1 MADYLLEP
9 DENITFDPSSSPE
22 DGTAKLTVVGN
33 NRITVDG
40 LDIDISIGEVP
51 GVSQSAQT
59 IIDAANNANVTI
71 DDLEGY
77 HTGSQSLTLNIDDTS
92 SISYGAE
99 EFNPEAFSRT
109 TINFTGDGGGVFK
122 LQLPPGRVPDG
133 AILTG
138 LSNGDTFYLET
149 DSPLRKIG
157 DVRWDASSNE
167 LRVTTFEPDGS
178 RQTAV
183 TFKVEGDIPA
193 DATFENVGNGQITF
207 KSPCYLRGTHIATS
221 EDEKRIEDLQAG
233 DQVLTV
239 SGRLATVKW
248 VGYFKL
254 HSNRIPAQH
263 ATRAYPICIT
273 AGALAPNIP
282 TRDLYVSPGHH
293 MYFDGKLI
301 PALLLVNGKTI
312 TQDFSL
318 RAFEYFHV
326 ELDRFDIILAE
337 GAAAESYVDAGN
349 RSAFQNVNIDSML
362 ADFGPAKGRPT
373 IDGIKVVRSGP
384 VVQAVHQRLLERAE
398 TLAQWAQSAGPNVGL
413 TSTAR
418 LSTTTQRGAGI
429 R

>member
-1 MADYLLEP
+1 MTQFILVS
-9 DENITFDPSSSPE
+9 DENITFDSSFSPE
-22 DGTAKLTVVGN
+22 DGIADIAFQKSNTV
-33 NRITVDG
+33 TVD
-40 LDIDISIGEVP
+40 DIDLTINLDATHGDETGLP
-51 GVSQSAQT
+51 APAQT
-59 IIDAANNANVTI
+59 TINAVNDANIVIDSVI
-71 DDLEGY
+71 GY
-77 HTGSQSLTLNIDDTS
+77 ERDGASLTLNISDTS
-92 SISYGAE
+92 SIFYNATNISNLDD
-99 EFNPEAFSRT
+99 FDKVT
-109 TINFTGDGGGVFK
+109 VNFTGDDGAGLFK
-122 LQLPPGRVPDG
+122 LQLPPESVYRS
-133 AILTG
+133 ATLSG
-138 LSNGDTFYLET
+138 LSNGDSLIIEPYGSATG
-149 DSPLRKIG
+149 IG
-157 DVRWDASSNE
+157 RVNWDAANSE
-167 LRVTTFEPDGS
+167 LHIDVLEPDGS
-178 RQTAV
+178 LRPAL

-221 EDEKRIEDLQAG
+221 EGEKRIEDLQAG

-273 AGALAPNIP
+273 AGALAPNVP

-301 PALLLVNGKTI
+301 PALQLVNGITI

-373 IDGIKVVRSGP
+373 IDGIKVVRAGS
-384 VVQAVHQRLLERAE
+384 VVHAVHQRLLERAE
-398 TLAQWAQSAGPNVGL
+398 TLKLAV
-413 TSTAR
+413 
-418 LSTTTQRGAGI
+418 
-429 R
+429 